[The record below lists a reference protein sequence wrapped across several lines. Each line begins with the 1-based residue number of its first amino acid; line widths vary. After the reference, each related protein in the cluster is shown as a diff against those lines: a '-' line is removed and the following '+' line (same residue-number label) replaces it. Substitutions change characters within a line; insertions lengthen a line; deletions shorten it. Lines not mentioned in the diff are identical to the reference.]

1 MSANKVFSYSDVTW
15 LIENLE
21 LSEIQID
28 QSSYI
33 SKQVFSATAKPLLAD
48 TSILF
53 EEYKKSPSWA
63 FFLAPQNFLSSLK
76 YCFKMHLVPNFSA
89 EESIYLLEEKANLT
103 SLETQEKKKLLSFL
117 KTYQEL
123 DELCHFI
130 TYKCLQYHKG

>member
-1 MSANKVFSYSDVTW
+1 MSANKIFSYSDVTW
-15 LIENLE
+15 LEVNLE
-21 LSEIQID
+21 PSQID

-33 SKQVFSATAKPLLAD
+33 SKQVFSATAKPLPPD

-89 EESIYLLEEKANLT
+89 QESIYLLEEKANLT

>member
-1 MSANKVFSYSDVTW
+1 MNANQVFSYNDVTW
-15 LIENLE
+15 LEVNLE
-21 LSEIQID
+21 ISKSLHD
-28 QSSYI
+28 QSHYI
-33 SKQVFSATAKPLLAD
+33 SKQVFSATGKPQFAD

-63 FFLAPQNFLSSLK
+63 FFLPPQNFDSSLK
-76 YCFKMHLVPNFSA
+76 YCFKMHLVPNFNA
-89 EESIYLLEEKANLT
+89 EESRYLLEEKARLT
-103 SLETQEKKKLLSFL
+103 SLEAQETKKLLAFL

>member
-1 MSANKVFSYSDVTW
+1 MSANKIFSYSDVTW
-15 LIENLE
+15 LEVNLE
-21 LSEIQID
+21 PSQID

-33 SKQVFSATAKPLLAD
+33 SKRVFSATAKPLPPD

-89 EESIYLLEEKANLT
+89 QESIYLLEEKANLT